1 MFKRFFCTLAGVILL
16 AAASAPAAA
25 QDSWSWNGR
34 LRAGQTL
41 EVKGVNG
48 SITAAA
54 GQGDDARVSAVRQAR
69 RSNPAGVVFEV
80 VEHAGGVTICAV
92 YPHGAGRPANEC
104 RPGAGGR
111 NTVENNDV
119 VVDFTVAVPNG
130 VHFIG
135 RTVNGGIEATGL
147 TADAEGRTVNGSVRL
162 STRGLARAHTV
173 NGSIDAAMG
182 RADWNGTLRFETTN
196 GAVVVR
202 MPADLSAEVSA
213 ASVSGRIDTDFPLE
227 ARGRIAQRRL
237 TGTVGSGG
245 RTLELATVNGAISL
259 KRQ

>member
-1 MFKRFFCTLAGVILL
+1 MFRRFFFTLAGAVIL

-54 GQGDDARVSAVRQAR
+54 ARGDDARVSAVRRAR
-69 RSNPAGVVFEV
+69 RSNPADVVFEV

-92 YPHGAGRPANEC
+92 YPHRPGRPANEC
-104 RPGAGGR
+104 RPGSGGR
-111 NTVENNDV
+111 NNVENNDV
-119 VVDFTVAVPNG
+119 VVDFTVAVPIG
-130 VHFIG
+130 VHFVG
-135 RTVNGGIEATGL
+135 HTVNGGIEATGL
-147 TADAEGRTVNGSVRL
+147 AADAEGRTVNGSVRV

-173 NGSIDAAMG
+173 NGSIDVAMG
-182 RADWNGTLRFETTN
+182 RTDWSGTLRFEATN

-202 MPADLSAEVSA
+202 MPANLNADVSA
-213 ASVSGRIDTDFPLE
+213 TTVNGGIETDFPLE
-227 ARGRIAQRRL
+227 VRGRIAQRRL

>member
-1 MFKRFFCTLAGVILL
+1 MYKRFFCTLAGAVLL

-25 QDSWSWNGR
+25 QDSWSWNAR
-34 LRAGQTL
+34 LGAGQTL
-41 EVKGVNG
+41 EVKGVHG

-54 GQGDDARVSAVRQAR
+54 ARGDDARVSAVRRAR
-69 RSNPAGVVFEV
+69 RSNLADVVFEV
-80 VEHAGGVTICAV
+80 VEHPGGVTICAV
-92 YPHGAGRPANEC
+92 YPHRAAGPANEC

-119 VVDFTVAVPNG
+119 EVDFTVAVPNG
-130 VHFIG
+130 VHFVG
-135 RTVNGGIEATGL
+135 HTVNGGIEATGL

-162 STRGLARAHTV
+162 STRGVARAHTV

-182 RADWNGTLRFETTN
+182 RTDWNGTLRFEATN
-196 GAVVVR
+196 GAVTVR

-213 ASVSGRIDTDFPLE
+213 ASVSGRIETDFPLQ

-237 TGTVGSGG
+237 TGTVGRGG
-245 RTLELATVNGAISL
+245 RTLELATVNGDISL